1 MFFKKQSDSIL
12 YIMEENQLQ
21 TVFELY
27 INELL
32 HEVINKIRGNSLINF
47 LKSFFVPAKVNTRN
61 KEKGLITSVYTR
73 TKLCQRSLKIS
84 NLKLHTWL
92 KENSLLPKKI

>member
-1 MFFKKQSDSIL
+1 MIFKKQSDSLL

-32 HEVINKIRGNSLINF
+32 HEMINEIRGNAPFNF

-61 KEKGLITSVYTR
+61 KEKGLIPSVYTR
-73 TKLCQRSLKIS
+73 TKLCLRSLKYQF
-84 NLKLHTWL
+84 
-92 KENSLLPKKI
+92 